1 MITRLQ
7 SAMLALVA
15 LLACLRFTLA
25 DDTRYVS
32 YMGEDGETIYLADN
46 RRPALYTGNFGDCLG
61 SSAINVTRFDAAY
74 YKDNMTVQ
82 FHLAGDTNLNDQA
95 LMMYIGVFAYG
106 ESRFDL
112 TFNPCDANIAS
123 LCPTNS
129 SIPIAASGIIPISQ
143 EDVANIPS
151 IALSIPDF
159 EGEAILRIFANSTES
174 EIGCY
179 SAVVTNGATFS
190 HPEAVGSVL
199 GIFAFIAMLASFATA
214 IYGEAVPTMRLHYAH
229 SLSVGVVFAVF
240 QHIFFT
246 GALSMNWPSVLVA
259 WWSNF
264 AWSGGMIR
272 TDTMQHSIDRLIG
285 NNLGNTS
292 SVGAATS
299 GVANPDL
306 GGGYDISQ
314 IYKRAMGFGAKRAS
328 DFAANHPAVRDIA
341 SEIYKRDYSL
351 VLKRD
356 VARRTAVNALL
367 RRQEQL
373 ADASDGFNWYGHPVA
388 AGLPLPGNFSGFAGT
403 LGHEQIRA
411 SNAFMTGFLW
421 FIILLVLVV
430 AATMAFKWVVEGLVR
445 VKVLKQDRLAFFR
458 QHWLGYS
465 AHVALRTCFLAWFMI
480 MFLAIFQFTYNSSGG
495 VKAVAAIVFLIFLVG
510 MSGIAAYACWYKIQ
524 RDNGNGERTSR
535 ERKMLF
541 GKIPWFGSRKAHH
554 ESGTQ
559 TEEQQ
564 PNSDPDDK
572 TQSTH
577 FWQRMNS
584 HYSITTSSEDKS
596 NIHDDEDYI
605 KKFGWLAARFRRTRW
620 WFFAYWLLYEFVRAC
635 FYGGASGQALTQVF
649 GLLVVEILAFA
660 FVIWARPF
668 EGMRLNIIVV
678 YCLGFSK
685 VASVA
690 LSAAFDI
697 RFNLERITTTVI
709 GVVIIVIQGI
719 LVIITL
725 IAIVVSAISSYMSVS
740 RNQEDFRPRRWHG
753 LREKYFNHLDRVAN
767 DVPREPKVKP
777 APGPEPEEKDPYF
790 EVRGIRRLGKIEDDD
805 PDPVNVDSTLAHNPD
820 QNTVSIKDKESSAPL
835 MNEGP
840 GGTASPSRRSRAP
853 SAASMS
859 QSTLPFGARP
869 HRPSWSQRD
878 FSTYSHNADGD
889 SSFAPV
895 DMSRSMPEDDSI
907 SPPRSAAQSRTPS
920 RGAPQIRTQPSS
932 ESLGVGGDISSRD
945 VIGKV
950 PAPTM
955 RPRAGTWNSRH
966 SARNSTGGGDFFFD
980 APESSGARM
989 PLTPAQEA
997 EEYLTK
1003 GYGTG
1008 EHHEAR

>member
-1 MITRLQ
+1 MHVYLTV
-7 SAMLALVA
+7 S
-15 LLACLRFTLA
+15 FA
-25 DDTRYVS
+25 D
-32 YMGEDGETIYLADN
+32 G
-46 RRPALYTGNFGDCLG
+46 
-61 SSAINVTRFDAAY
+61 
-74 YKDNMTVQ
+74 
-82 FHLAGDTNLNDQA
+82 H
-95 LMMYIGVFAYG
+95 
-106 ESRFDL
+106 
-112 TFNPCDANIAS
+112 S
-123 LCPTNS
+123 LCPVNS

-143 EDVANIPS
+143 EDVANIPP

-199 GIFAFIAMLASFATA
+199 GIFAFGAMLASFATA

-272 TDTMQHSIDRLIG
+272 TDTMQRSIDKLIG

-292 SVGAATS
+292 SVGAAGS
-299 GVANPDL
+299 GVANEDL

-314 IYKRAMGFGAKRAS
+314 IYKRAMSSGLKRAF
-328 DFAANHPAVRDIA
+328 DFAPNHPVIRDIA
-341 SEIYKRDYSL
+341 SEIYKRNYSL
-351 VLKRD
+351 VLERD
-356 VARRTAVNALL
+356 IVRRTAVNALL
-367 RRQEQL
+367 RRQEEL
-373 ADASDGFNWYGHPVA
+373 ADESDGFNWYGHPVA

-403 LGHEQIRA
+403 LGQEQIRV

-421 FIILLVLVV
+421 LLILLVLVV
-430 AATMAFKWVVEGLVR
+430 AATMAFKWAVEGLVR
-445 VKVLKQDRLAFFR
+445 VKALKQDRLAFFR

-465 AHVALRTCFLAWFMI
+465 AHVALRTCFIAWFMI
-480 MFLAIFQFTYNSSGG
+480 MFLTIFQFTYSSSGG
-495 VKAVAAIVFLIFLVG
+495 VKGVAAIVFLIFFIG
-510 MSGIAAYACWYKIQ
+510 MPGIAAYACWYKIQ
-524 RDNGNGERTSR
+524 RDNGNTERSGG

-541 GKIPWFGSRKAHH
+541 GKIPWFGSRKPHQ
-554 ESGTQ
+554 ESGEQ
-559 TEEQQ
+559 TVEQQ
-564 PNSDPDDK
+564 TTPDPDDK

-584 HYSITTSSEDKS
+584 HYSITTGSEDRS
-596 NIHDDEDYI
+596 NIHDDEDYT

-620 WFFAYWLLYEFVRAC
+620 WFFVFWLLYEFVRAC
-635 FYGGASGQALTQVF
+635 FYGGASGQPLTQVF

-668 EGMRLNIIVV
+668 EGMRLNILVV

-740 RNQEDFRPRRWHG
+740 RNKEQFRPRKWHG
-753 LREKYFNHLDRVAN
+753 LREKYFNHLDRVVN

-777 APGPEPEEKDPYF
+777 VPEPEPEEKDPYF
-790 EVRGIRRLGKIEDDD
+790 EVRGMRRLGKIEDDD
-805 PDPVNVDSTLAHNPD
+805 PDPVNIDSSLAYNHD
-820 QNTVSIKDKESSAPL
+820 HSTVSVKENTESSAPL
-835 MNEGP
+835 MSEGP
-840 GGTASPSRRSRAP
+840 GGSASPARRSRAA

-878 FSTYSHNADGD
+878 FSTYSHNADAE

-895 DMSRSMPEDDSI
+895 DMSRSMPDDDAI

-920 RGAPQIRTQPSS
+920 RGAPQLRTQPSS
-932 ESLGVGGDISSRD
+932 ESIGVGGDISSRD
-945 VIGKV
+945 MIGKV

-980 APESSGARM
+980 APENSMSPGGNTGGNRTSGARM

-1003 GYGTG
+1003 GVGSG
-1008 EHHEAR
+1008 EHQSAK